1 MPENDP
7 RGPFAGRLGAVSL
20 TFDDGTENQLAN
32 AVPPLDERGLCA
44 TFYLNPRDRLMAFAQ
59 PWRKAARRGHEIGN
73 HTLSHPCPSAITG
86 GRGLEDMTLEEVE
99 SDVLAAQVRLET
111 LAPHQTAWTFA
122 YPCYATYIGRGE
134 ARRSYVP
141 VIARHFLAGRAGGE
155 IGFGNRP
162 GMLDSA
168 ALIGTPV
175 ERLTASEVIA
185 LIERLALTGQWL
197 ILVYH
202 DIDGEVLSVRQSDYV
217 PVLDYLARNRDRVLT
232 APVVDVASTL
242 RAARIEQAN
251 AVG

>member
-99 SDVLAAQVRLET
+99 DDVLAAQVRLET

-202 DIDGEVLSVRQSDYV
+202 DIDGEVLSVRK
-217 PVLDYLARNRDRVLT
+217 RDRVLT

>member
-1 MPENDP
+1 MPENDA
-7 RGPFAGRLGAVSL
+7 GGHFAGRLGAVSL
-20 TFDDGTENQLAN
+20 TFDDGTANQLAN
-32 AVPPLDERGLCA
+32 AIPPLDERGLCA
-44 TFYLNPRDRLMAFAQ
+44 TFYLNPRDRLMDSAQ
-59 PWRKAARRGHEIGN
+59 PWREASRRGHELGN
-73 HTLSHPCPSAITG
+73 HTLSHPCPGAITG

-99 SDVLAAQVRLET
+99 KDILAAQVRLET

-122 YPCYATYIGRGE
+122 YPCYATYVGRGE
-134 ARRSYVP
+134 ERRSYVP

-162 GMLDSA
+162 GTLDPA

-175 ERLTASEVIA
+175 ERLSATELID
-185 LIERLALTGQWL
+185 LIERLAPAGQWL

-202 DIDGEVLSVRQSDYV
+202 DIDGEVLSVRQNDFV

-232 APVVDVASTL
+232 APVVEVASKL
-242 RAARIEQAN
+242 RGARIEQTN